1 MKYVKKM
8 PSTDKE
14 LSDNLVSQGWK
25 KIKEPSNIIT
35 ATLLS
40 IPFMLINFII
50 TLAIVTY
57 LYPPIK
63 ESLSLTEGFEFT
75 LKLNLFTLLYIIGI
89 FLFMIVHEFLHAA
102 FIPNVLKSEKT
113 FWGINGVYGFVFT
126 TEKIKKGR
134 FIIISMFPFI
144 LLSLVLPFILSALG
158 WLNGYTILLCL
169 INAGGSCVDSLNTL
183 LIATQVPNGSYI
195 VNNGFETYYK

>member
-8 PSTDKE
+8 PATDKE
-14 LSDNLVSQGWK
+14 LSANLVSAGWK
-25 KIKEPSNIIT
+25 KIKEPSNLIT
-35 ATLLS
+35 ATLFS

-57 LYPPIK
+57 LYPPIS
-63 ESLSLTEGFEFT
+63 EFLSLTEGFKFT

-89 FLFMIVHEFLHAA
+89 FLFMTVHEFLHAA

-113 FWGINGVYGFVFT
+113 FWGINGIYGFVFT
-126 TEKIKKGR
+126 TEKLKKGR

-144 LLSLVLPFILSALG
+144 LLSLVLPFILSAFG

-169 INAGGSCVDSLNTL
+169 INAGGSCVDCLNTA